1 MLKQEVASIERQL
14 KELLKITKE
23 TSDKLNDV
31 YELISKC
38 SKGEMEETAKPS
50 CIEVESNAERT
61 EVIESAK
68 AFVNANGVGGFEVT
82 TSLGTT
88 HTVYTNLIT
97 NSEERVVIALLK
109 DVNTNKVVAKGVSK
123 CNLNDVYNRYIGEAI
138 ALGRALGADVRKFEN
153 APRPKGIP
161 KGVSVDV
168 RSRSGKL
175 QASGEVENYNKLTGE
190 LEFSKI
196 HNARSFITIEMKGRI
211 KKVNADK
218 LKIIDDTHAIYDYKE
233 ETE

>member
-1 MLKQEVASIERQL
+1 MSEMLKQEVDWQL
-14 KELLKITKE
+14 KELLKIAKE
-23 TSDKLNDV
+23 TSDKLNDA
-31 YELISKC
+31 YELISKY
-38 SKGEMEETAKPS
+38 SKGEVEGLAKPS
-50 CIEVESNAERT
+50 CIEVESNTERA

-68 AFVNANGVGGFEVT
+68 EFVNTNGAGEFEVT
-82 TSLGTT
+82 IGFGAT

-97 NSEERVVIALLK
+97 NSEERVVTALLK

-123 CNLNDVYNRYIGEAI
+123 CSLNDVYNKYIGEAI

-196 HNARSFITIEMKGRI
+196 HNARSFIIVEMKGRI
-211 KKVNADK
+211 KRVNADK
-218 LKIIDDTHAIYDYKE
+218 LKIIDDTNAIYDYKE

>member
-1 MLKQEVASIERQL
+1 MSEMLERGVASIERQL

-31 YELISKC
+31 YESISKC
-38 SKGEMEETAKPS
+38 SKDGVEGIAKPN
-50 CIEVESNAERT
+50 CVEAENNAERT

-82 TSLGTT
+82 TRLGTT

-138 ALGRALGADVRKFEN
+138 ALGRALGVDVRKFEN
-153 APRPKGIP
+153 APQPKGIP
-161 KGVSVDV
+161 KGVNVDV

-196 HNARSFITIEMKGRI
+196 HN
-211 KKVNADK
+211 
-218 LKIIDDTHAIYDYKE
+218 LYDTQSNR
-233 ETE
+233 